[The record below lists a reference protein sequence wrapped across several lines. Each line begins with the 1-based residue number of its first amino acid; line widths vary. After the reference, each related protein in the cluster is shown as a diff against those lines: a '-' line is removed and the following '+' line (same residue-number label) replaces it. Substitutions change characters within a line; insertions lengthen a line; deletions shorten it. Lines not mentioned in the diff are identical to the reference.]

1 MNKKN
6 TSGRSIDQLAN
17 DDTSSL
23 NISEGKERPNGISGE
38 KLNNFINKKRRK
50 YSLDEYYDGIKSGN
64 RVILG
69 RALSLIESKIREDN
83 NLSNKIVDR
92 CLPYSGKSIR
102 IGITGIPGVGKS
114 TFIEA
119 FGFYLLQYNKK
130 IAVMAV
136 DPSSN
141 LSGGSLMGDKTRMD
155 RLSSQADVFIRPSA
169 TSGFLGGVNRATRE
183 AIILCEAAGY
193 DIILIETVGVGQS
206 EILVHSMVD
215 FFLLLQIAG
224 AGDELQGIK
233 KGIMEMADA
242 IAVTKSD
249 GDNVLKAKLCKQEL
263 ENATHYSLN
272 YDPDWNIPVIAISS
286 QENKGI
292 DKIWEMILKH
302 NDIMLKN
309 GKFAKKRKDQLNQW
323 LKTSISQTLENNFY
337 NDPDVLVKFNEIK
350 QAVIDGK
357 ISPVVA
363 SEKLLKIFRK

>member
-130 IAVMAV
+130 
-136 DPSSN
+136 
-141 LSGGSLMGDKTRMD
+141 
-155 RLSSQADVFIRPSA
+155 
-169 TSGFLGGVNRATRE
+169 
-183 AIILCEAAGY
+183 
-193 DIILIETVGVGQS
+193 
-206 EILVHSMVD
+206 
-215 FFLLLQIAG
+215 
-224 AGDELQGIK
+224 
-233 KGIMEMADA
+233 
-242 IAVTKSD
+242 
-249 GDNVLKAKLCKQEL
+249 
-263 ENATHYSLN
+263 
-272 YDPDWNIPVIAISS
+272 
-286 QENKGI
+286 
-292 DKIWEMILKH
+292 
-302 NDIMLKN
+302 
-309 GKFAKKRKDQLNQW
+309 
-323 LKTSISQTLENNFY
+323 
-337 NDPDVLVKFNEIK
+337 
-350 QAVIDGK
+350 
-357 ISPVVA
+357 
-363 SEKLLKIFRK
+363 